1 MRPMRRFERALTKEM
16 AALGSMAFSA
26 LSSIF
31 IVVVLVRILGRAAMG
46 DVAGAAVL
54 PLLGFGFLRF
64 LPVLL
69 SLALFIGVF
78 MSLSRLW
85 RDSEAVIWMNG
96 GIGPLGWAR
105 PVLRF
110 AVPVV
115 LIIALVSLE
124 GIPWS
129 SRKQSEFE
137 QNMEARDQVSTLAP
151 GVFSED
157 RHGHRVVFVETLSR
171 DGRNVGNVFIQS
183 RERGRL
189 GVTVAREGQVRE
201 VENGDTFLFLE
212 KGKRYE
218 GLPGEA
224 DFWMTEYERYAVR
237 IPPQAIVEK
246 GPSPRTMGVAQLF
259 RDPVPRNMGEWV
271 WRVGYPLTALVLCL
285 LAVPLS
291 YVNPRAGRSLNVLF
305 AILVFAVYNNLVGL
319 SEGWVDRSILSANQA
334 LILVHG
340 SVLFFVL
347 LFYWRRFKGPW
358 AR

>member
-1 MRPMRRFERALTKEM
+1 M
-16 AALGSMAFSA
+16 ASMAFAA
-26 LSSIF
+26 LASIF
-31 IVVVLVRILGRAAMG
+31 VVVLLVRTLGKAAMG
-46 DVAGAAVL
+46 DVAGEAVL

-110 AVPVV
+110 SLPVL

-124 GIPWS
+124 GLPWS
-129 SRKQSEFE
+129 SRKQAEFE
-137 QNMEARDQVSTLAP
+137 QTLEARDQVSTLAP

-157 RHGHRVVFVETLSR
+157 RHGQRVVFVETLSD
-171 DGRNVGNVFIQS
+171 DGRRVGNVFIQS
-183 RERGRL
+183 RERGRM
-189 GVTVAREGQVRE
+189 GVTVAQRGEVRE

-212 KGKRYE
+212 HGKRYE
-218 GLPGEA
+218 GLPGDA
-224 DFWMTEYERYAVR
+224 DFWMSTFRGYAVR

-246 GPSPRTMGVAQLF
+246 GPSPRMMSTARLF
-259 RDPVPRNMGEWV
+259 EDPTPRNMGEWV

-291 YVNPRAGRSLNVLF
+291 YVNPRAGRSLNVVF
-305 AILVFAVYNNLVGL
+305 AILIYVAYNNLVGL
-319 SEGWVDRSILSANQA
+319 SEGWVGRASLSAA
-334 LILVHG
+334 EGLIYVHG
-340 SVLFFVL
+340 VVFL
-347 LFYWRRFKGPW
+347 LMLTFYWHRFKGPW